1 MLIQWN
7 GGRGMMLDAGMVEWK
22 GKVRTMVVVAMAPK
36 ILPYFDEFGEIVSP
50 KSKFCPTFV

>member
-1 MLIQWN
+1 
-7 GGRGMMLDAGMVEWK
+7 MMLDAGMVEWK